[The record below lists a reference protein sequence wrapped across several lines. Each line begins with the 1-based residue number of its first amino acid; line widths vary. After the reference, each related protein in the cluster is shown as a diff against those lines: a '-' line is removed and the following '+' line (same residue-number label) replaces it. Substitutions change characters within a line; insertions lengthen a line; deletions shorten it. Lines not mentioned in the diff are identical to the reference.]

1 MTQPNISSDLPSLL
15 SHLEGVGGKSFLIC
29 VKSCTVP
36 RTRGSARDLNSGR
49 VAVKKPWIVQHVT
62 WAIDDLEGGYIVN
75 KRGEGGGREKKVGFK
90 YEYFMSEQCELS
102 P

>member
-1 MTQPNISSDLPSLL
+1 VTQPHISSDLPSLL
-15 SHLEGVGGKSFLIC
+15 SHLEGVGGKSFLMC

-49 VAVKKPWIVQHVT
+49 VAVKKPWTVQYVT

-75 KRGEGGGREKKVGFK
+75 KRGEGGGTGEESRVKVRVF
-90 YEYFMSEQCELS
+90 YL
-102 P
+102 